1 MPPERTGKIEA
12 GSKPLFYPYRNAKFV
27 LRDHFILIRM
37 YIIKKTKNKWQRRRD
52 KEAFNTILIRM

>member
-37 YIIKKTKNKWQRRRD
+37 YIIKKPKINGKD
-52 KEAFNTILIRM
+52 AEIKKPLIQF